1 MSRTA
6 LVLKI
11 ARTTVPTAAQEW
23 TVNDMA
29 TWYNAQLLGSEG
41 RYCIQFE
48 TSDYQQF
55 KLVEHACQQAVDM
68 QNLILAAK
76 KDGE

>member
-1 MSRTA
+1 
-6 LVLKI
+6 
-11 ARTTVPTAAQEW
+11 
-23 TVNDMA
+23 MA

-55 KLVEHACQQAVDM
+55 KLVEHACQQAVDI

-76 KDGE
+76 KDGATDNNVGHTISVNDLYDEDGGDLNG

>member
-1 MSRTA
+1 
-6 LVLKI
+6 
-11 ARTTVPTAAQEW
+11 
-23 TVNDMA
+23 MA